1 MNELPA
7 IENWLHD
14 KLIAD
19 TEISSVVGESV
30 YKYILPQ
37 KPRYPCVVYSLAS
50 DFDFQGLGTV
60 RILTRPLYLVKVVSR
75 GTPTTLVNLCADR
88 VDELIGKAVREIL
101 TSTAGDVFAL
111 SARREVAVQF
121 VERDPALEGSFY
133 FHLGGLYRM
142 EVFSLNRKAVEIS
155 DGMSLNDSISLA

>member
-14 KLIAD
+14 KLVAD
-19 TEISSVVGESV
+19 TEVFSVVADNV
-30 YKYILPQ
+30 FKYALPQ
-37 KPRYPCVVYSLAS
+37 KPRYPCIVYSLAS

-75 GTPTTLVNLCADR
+75 GVPTTLVNLCADR
-88 VDELIGKAVREIL
+88 VDELVGKAVRETF
-101 TSTAGDVFAL
+101 TSTAGDQFAI
-111 SARREVAVQF
+111 SARREAAVQF
-121 VERDPALEGSFY
+121 VERDPGLEGSLY

-142 EVFSLNRKAVEIS
+142 EVFGLNRKVIQLGDAV
-155 DGMSLNDSISLA
+155 SLNDSISVA

>member
-14 KLIAD
+14 KLVAD
-19 TEISSVVGESV
+19 TEVFSVVEDRV
-30 YKYILPQ
+30 YKYGLPQ
-37 KPRYPCVVYSLAS
+37 KPRYPCIVYSLAS
-50 DFDFQGLGTV
+50 GFDFQGLGTV

-101 TSTAGDVFAL
+101 VSTAGDVFAL
-111 SARREVAVQF
+111 SARRESAVQF
-121 VERDPALEGSFY
+121 VERDSALEGSLY

-142 EVFSLNRKAVEIS
+142 EVFGLNRKVVDLS
-155 DGMSLNDSISLA
+155 DGISLTDSVIVA

>member
-14 KLIAD
+14 KLVAD
-19 TEISSVVGESV
+19 TEVFSVVQDNV
-30 YKYILPQ
+30 YKYALPQ
-37 KPRYPCVVYSLAS
+37 KPRYPCIVYSLAS
-50 DFDFQGLGTV
+50 GFDFQGLGTV

-88 VDELIGKAVREIL
+88 VDEIIGKAVREIL

-111 SARREVAVQF
+111 SARRESAVQF
-121 VERDPALEGSFY
+121 VERDPALENSLY

-142 EVFSLNRKAVEIS
+142 EVFGLNRKVVELS
-155 DGMSLNDSISLA
+155 DLISLSDSVAVG

>member
-19 TEISSVVGESV
+19 TEIVSVVGESIF
-30 YKYILPQ
+30 KYALPQ
-37 KPRYPCVVYSLAS
+37 KPRYPCIVYSLAS

-111 SARREVAVQF
+111 SARREAAVQF
-121 VERDPALEGSFY
+121 VERDPALEGSLY

-142 EVFSLNRKAVEIS
+142 EVFGLNRKAVEIN
-155 DGMSLNDSISLA
+155 DAVSLNDSASVA

>member
-14 KLIAD
+14 KLVAD
-19 TEISSVVGESV
+19 TEIFSVVAEHV
-30 YKYILPQ
+30 YKYALPQ
-37 KPRYPCVVYSLAS
+37 KPRYPCIVYSLAS

-75 GTPTTLVNLCADR
+75 GTPTSLVNLCADR

-111 SARREVAVQF
+111 SARREAAVQF
-121 VERDPALEGSFY
+121 VERDPALEGSLY

-142 EVFSLNRKAVEIS
+142 EVFGLNRKSIEIN
-155 DGMSLNDSISLA
+155 DVVSLNDSASVV